1 MLLITIF
8 GTKREE
14 ITDWRNMHT
23 DGVHDFY
30 FSPNIV
36 TVIEAVKSMLN
47 GSRRNQMT
55 QCEPDLCGSG

>member
-1 MLLITIF
+1 
-8 GTKREE
+8 
-14 ITDWRNMHT
+14 MHT

-55 QCEPDLCGSG
+55 QCGPDLCGLG

>member
-14 ITDWRNMHT
+14 ITDWRKMHT
-23 DGVHDFY
+23 HGVHDFY